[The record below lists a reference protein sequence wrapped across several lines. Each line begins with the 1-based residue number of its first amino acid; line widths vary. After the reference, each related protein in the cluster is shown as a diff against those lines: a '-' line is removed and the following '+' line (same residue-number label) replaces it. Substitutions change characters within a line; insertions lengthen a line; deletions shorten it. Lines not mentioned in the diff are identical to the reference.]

1 MHVATGRVKR
11 MSVGFA
17 STWGATPATH
27 TKQPTFATCTI
38 FVLLHAGYA
47 TTLKQI
53 YRGNEPMTAQ
63 EWLDELERLRKAAI
77 MPPYYLRKKLFFG
90 EDEEEYYITDKEERI
105 ICRMKYMST
114 EPDNAAYIVAAC
126 NAVPRL
132 IEMLRIAVS
141 LIEAQNAQRARKGE
155 KMPEG
160 DVMQLIFTLTEPKE

>member
-1 MHVATGRVKR
+1 
-11 MSVGFA
+11 
-17 STWGATPATH
+17 
-27 TKQPTFATCTI
+27 
-38 FVLLHAGYA
+38 
-47 TTLKQI
+47 
-53 YRGNEPMTAQ
+53 MTAQ
-63 EWLDELERLRKAAI
+63 EWLDELERLREAAI

-132 IEMLRIAVS
+132 VEIHRIAVS
-141 LIEAQNAQRARKGE
+141 LIEDQNAQRARKGE

>member
-1 MHVATGRVKR
+1 
-11 MSVGFA
+11 
-17 STWGATPATH
+17 
-27 TKQPTFATCTI
+27 
-38 FVLLHAGYA
+38 
-47 TTLKQI
+47 
-53 YRGNEPMTAQ
+53 MTAQ

-132 IEMLRIAVS
+132 IEMVKYLSEEAIGEVS
-141 LIEAQNAQRARKGE
+141 CSGEWVIRAAE
-155 KMPEG
+155 EVLQ
-160 DVMQLIFTLTEPKE
+160 DAYQATEPKE